1 MKYRTQKAQGISVLD
16 KFQGL
21 NSLPYRIVQ
30 SELEVGNKFE
40 SLAMHLVSPDIF
52 ARPCPVT
59 PRHGFVDSQPVTSAD
74 QAMDIWR
81 KARQADPEAEM
92 ILMPRV
98 NATCNAI
105 YTGNYLALGPGHD
118 GATGGKE
125 SIGIRT
131 AQGMFPPD
139 LLSSA
144 GIKIAEG
151 HGPYVEVVYGTL
163 PGSEMVL
170 PYLTQLRDG
179 PLTQGTEDYIPED
192 IDILEVYKPVESDF
206 EDLLSWEKK
215 ACEMAGRKGLVV
227 WHPEGNIACHMAIHC
242 VINKV
247 TYITSQK
254 EPKVGDFLK
263 ADLLSIDR
271 SDPNAMREG
280 LEIGSYLNLSFR
292 QALEVLLFGLHQS
305 NLNLNPTGSKLLGLS
320 AALCMRLS
328 TAACLGE
335 LRHKRHKGDSSFF
348 SSDRHAVFN
357 RAWQDMFM
365 SQKMMGAALKSFFLS
380 RWKSGYGGH
389 AWGVC
394 TMKTMELWDASLSL
408 YRSPSKDSFNEVAKR
423 LNDSVHTIHNGGWL
437 FNKFANPDIMDAAA
451 MSTPR
456 FVINSGLSIFLAL
469 KGEKPEESGWS
480 TARKTRA
487 LTEIRKK
494 IDIDSIAQK
503 KSEQAV
509 IKLGKSADP
518 ELYAKLMLEK
528 LEKQIIAEKN
538 ALASAKEIEESNQE
552 LAKTKAEQAGK
563 ITSLQ
568 GYAVKSG
575 KYWHFQWK
583 SENCTLVKGYYSCD
597 IPTNHPDLNLNT
609 SIQAA
614 KKSEYLDSYADS
626 SSKYIPFYINE
637 DNNVCV
643 AVGYLDGTPYGE
655 QVELILVPMSTL
667 WVRYVSNIGVGD

>member
-1 MKYRTQKAQGISVLD
+1 
-16 KFQGL
+16 
-21 NSLPYRIVQ
+21 
-30 SELEVGNKFE
+30 
-40 SLAMHLVSPDIF
+40 
-52 ARPCPVT
+52 
-59 PRHGFVDSQPVTSAD
+59 
-74 QAMDIWR
+74 
-81 KARQADPEAEM
+81 
-92 ILMPRV
+92 
-98 NATCNAI
+98 
-105 YTGNYLALGPGHD
+105 
-118 GATGGKE
+118 
-125 SIGIRT
+125 
-131 AQGMFPPD
+131 
-139 LLSSA
+139 
-144 GIKIAEG
+144 
-151 HGPYVEVVYGTL
+151 
-163 PGSEMVL
+163 
-170 PYLTQLRDG
+170 
-179 PLTQGTEDYIPED
+179 
-192 IDILEVYKPVESDF
+192 
-206 EDLLSWEKK
+206 
-215 ACEMAGRKGLVV
+215 
-227 WHPEGNIACHMAIHC
+227 
-242 VINKV
+242 
-247 TYITSQK
+247 
-254 EPKVGDFLK
+254 
-263 ADLLSIDR
+263 
-271 SDPNAMREG
+271 
-280 LEIGSYLNLSFR
+280 
-292 QALEVLLFGLHQS
+292 
-305 NLNLNPTGSKLLGLS
+305 
-320 AALCMRLS
+320 
-328 TAACLGE
+328 
-335 LRHKRHKGDSSFF
+335 
-348 SSDRHAVFN
+348 
-357 RAWQDMFM
+357 
-365 SQKMMGAALKSFFLS
+365 
-380 RWKSGYGGH
+380 
-389 AWGVC
+389 
-394 TMKTMELWDASLSL
+394 
-408 YRSPSKDSFNEVAKR
+408 
-423 LNDSVHTIHNGGWL
+423 
-437 FNKFANPDIMDAAA
+437 